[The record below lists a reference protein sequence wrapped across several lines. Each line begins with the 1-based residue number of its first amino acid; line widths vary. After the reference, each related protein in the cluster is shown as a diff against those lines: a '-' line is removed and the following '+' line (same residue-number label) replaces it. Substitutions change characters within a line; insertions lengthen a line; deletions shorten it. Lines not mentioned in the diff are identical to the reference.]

1 MRNVVFGEKQFES
14 TRKGDHA
21 SWMMANMGLRE
32 SGWRSWN
39 GMEGGR
45 NPGRFIGLGCVRGHL
60 VEAVTT
66 LGTGWIE
73 PELEGA
79 DRAT

>member
-1 MRNVVFGEKQFES
+1 MRNVVFGEKQLES

-32 SGWRSWN
+32 SGWRSRN

-45 NPGRFIGLGCVRGHL
+45 DPGRFIGLGCMRWAPGGGCND
-60 VEAVTT
+60 A
-66 LGTGWIE
+66 WRW
-73 PELEGA
+73 LE
-79 DRAT
+79 